1 MITLYRFVSFYF
13 ITFSFV
19 IPYLCPVFVVPCS
32 CCHVTYHSHSGLVGC
47 DGVRT
52 VTVTVTVI
60 VTEYG
65 HAPDN
70 ENDIYW
76 QLNIRLMV

>member
-1 MITLYRFVSFYF
+1 M
-13 ITFSFV
+13 
-19 IPYLCPVFVVPCS
+19 
-32 CCHVTYHSHSGLVGC
+32 
-47 DGVRT
+47 T
-52 VTVTVTVI
+52 VTVMVI

-70 ENDIYW
+70 KNDIYW